1 MTKHI
6 VQALEA
12 ALGTDD
18 FAAVLEEVKKVRG
31 IDLKDVAKEFTRGRR
46 QPTDRKALKQIW
58 SRHQSIVQFKAKLL
72 AIGER
77 SAA

>member
-1 MTKHI
+1 MTKQI
-6 VQALEA
+6 IQALEA

-31 IDLKDVAKEFTRGRR
+31 LDIVDVAKEFTRGRR
-46 QPTDRKALKQIW
+46 QPTKNKALKQIW
-58 SRHQSIVQFKAKLL
+58 SRHQSIVLFKARLR
-72 AIGER
+72 AIGNR